1 MSLFSLFIL
10 NKFRHQLNSSF
21 QSNSFNYY
29 DDDIPDDYND
39 NIYSLTERNYELLN
53 YRNSCK
59 IRMQNEEKF
68 SNNLF
73 SMRNKLAK
81 FKNDIRESELE
92 FDNTRKK
99 YEYEEDIQ
107 AKKYASDLVDI
118 IKKKQIEE
126 LKKKKY
132 LENLDSEINNENEK
146 IKKKLETKKLN
157 KKLKQNEL
165 LKEMENENKIK
176 LLKYKK
182 EKEIEKEEKEREYQ
196 LKKLNFENENEIQ
209 LNDLKNKSNLA
220 DKLLYLF
227 KNKFI

>member
-1 MSLFSLFIL
+1 MFPLFAL
-10 NKFRHQLNSSF
+10 NIFRNKLNPSF
-21 QSNSFNYY
+21 LSNSFNCY
-29 DDDIPDDYND
+29 DDDDDDDYND
-39 NIYSLTERNYELLN
+39 NIYSLTERNNELLN
-53 YRNSCK
+53 YRNSCDISMK
-59 IRMQNEEKF
+59 NEENF
-68 SNNLF
+68 IDNLY

-92 FDNTRKK
+92 YDNTRRK

-118 IKKKQIEE
+118 IRKKQNEE

-132 LENLDSEINNENEK
+132 LEYLDSEINNENEK
-146 IKKKLETKKLN
+146 IKKKLETKKIN
-157 KKLKQNEL
+157 KRLKQNEL

-182 EKEIEKEEKEREYQ
+182 KKEIEKEEKEREFQ
-196 LKKLNFENENEIQ
+196 LKKVNFENENEIQ
-209 LNDLKNKSNLA
+209 LNNLKNKSNLA

-227 KNKFI
+227 KNKYI

>member
-10 NKFRHQLNSSF
+10 NKFRHQLNSSL

-59 IRMQNEEKF
+59 IRMQNEENF
-68 SNNLF
+68 CNNLF

-81 FKNDIRESELE
+81 FKNDIRESEIE
-92 FDNTRKK
+92 YDNTRKK

-107 AKKYASDLVDI
+107 AKKYASDLVDN

-132 LENLDSEINNENEK
+132 LEYLDSEINNENEK
-146 IKKKLETKKLN
+146 IKKKIGN
-157 KKLKQNEL
+157 Q
-165 LKEMENENKIK
+165 KIK
-176 LLKYKK
+176 
-182 EKEIEKEEKEREYQ
+182 
-196 LKKLNFENENEIQ
+196 
-209 LNDLKNKSNLA
+209 
-220 DKLLYLF
+220 
-227 KNKFI
+227 